1 MRLFLKFI
9 FTFWPCCAACRT
21 LAPWPR
27 MEPAPPALK
36 ARSLNPW
43 TTRKVPLDQV
53 FRNKVCV
60 CVSHL
65 GASDFV
71 TPWAHQA
78 PLSVGILQARILEWV
93 AMPSS
98 RGSSRPRDWTQ
109 VSHIAGIFFTIWT
122 TMEAGVGCHTFLQ
135 GIFPTKGLNPSCL
148 HFLLLH
154 WQADSLPLS
163 QQGPMQMPGSVT
175 QSPWGWALSLG
186 IRTGPCFRFRPLD
199 FRLNCGV

>member
-27 MEPAPPALK
+27 MELAPPALK

-135 GIFPTKGLNPSCL
+135 GNLPDPGIEPELPTFPSPSLAGRFFATEPTRANANARFCD
-148 HFLLLH
+148 
-154 WQADSLPLS
+154 AEPMRLS
-163 QQGPMQMPGSVT
+163 PELGYQN
-175 QSPWGWALSLG
+175 WALLQVQAFG
-186 IRTGPCFRFRPLD
+186 L
-199 FRLNCGV
+199 